1 MNKGQKLLKKA
12 KNIIPGGNQLLS
24 KRSEMFLPDLWPNYY
39 SKAKGC
45 KIWDL
50 ENKMYYDFAGM
61 GVTACTLG
69 YSNNQ
74 INKSIIGA
82 VKQGSLTTLNAPE
95 EYEFARLLTKIHKWS
110 DMVKFSKSGG
120 EACMMAIRIAR
131 AFSKKEKI
139 AFCGYHGWHDWYLSA
154 NLENNKSLDNQL
166 LPELKTVG
174 VSDSYRGSIFPF
186 YYNNIESLE
195 KLLKKQNIGIIIME
209 PMRSVPP
216 KNNFLNNVRKLATKY
231 KCVLIFDEI
240 TSGFHDY
247 YGGLHLRYKVYPD
260 IAIFGKS
267 IANGFP
273 ISAIVGK
280 KDIMN
285 KSQDTFISST
295 MWTEKIGFVAGIK
308 TLRYMKE
315 KKIQNQIIKKGKFIQ
330 KIWHENAKIFNLKIN
345 ISGQDSM
352 PYLSFDYKNNLE
364 ISTYFT
370 QEMLKKKFLASNLV
384 SISSAHSLEIMK
396 KYKKACLIT
405 FKKISAILALKK
417 KFPLKGPVK
426 HSTFRRL
433 TG

>member
-74 INKSIIGA
+74 INRSIIGA

-131 AFSKKEKI
+131 AFSKKKKI

>member
-69 YSNNQ
+69 YSNNH

-280 KDIMN
+280 KDIMS

-330 KIWHENAKIFNLKIN
+330 KIWHENAKVFNLKIN

-426 HSTFRRL
+426 HSTFKRL